1 VRFRLIPLMLL
12 FFVPLT
18 AADLYSDWVV
28 ITAQNEAWPMLTL
41 PSLKLGD
48 EFQFDPEK
56 NQLPVSFEIMRTE
69 VSCAQLLAGKQL
81 LPIRQQQLGDVCEY
95 AEHEPVTGVSFNEA
109 SAYCAMLGGQLP
121 SEAQWVLAASLG
133 SERWLQ
139 HYGVITTAGAAS
151 EPIRFTAY
159 KQDVAD
165 AEISPGQ
172 LNGILANVWEIT
184 RSNWPGQRN
193 VYVMKGGAFDLT
205 TKPQLLHPYFR
216 AAFNGNDIYNKNIGF
231 RCVRATR

>member
-1 VRFRLIPLMLL
+1 MLL

-18 AADLYSDWVV
+18 AAGAYSDWVV
-28 ITAQNEAWPMLTL
+28 ISAQNDTWPRLT
-41 PSLKLGD
+41 PPGLKLGD
-48 EFQFDPEK
+48 EFQFNPEK
-56 NQLPVSFEIMRTE
+56 KLLPESFEIMRTE
-69 VSCAQLLAGKQL
+69 VSCAQLLAGSQL
-81 LPIRQQQLGDVCEY
+81 LPLRLQQLSDACEN

-109 SAYCAMLGGQLP
+109 SAYCGMLGGQLP
-121 SEAQWVLAASLG
+121 SEEQWVLAASLG

-139 HYGVITTAGAAS
+139 HYGVITTIDAVP
-151 EPIRFTAY
+151 EQIQFTAY
-159 KQDVAD
+159 KQDVAE
-165 AEISPGQ
+165 AELSPGR

-193 VYVMKGGAFDLT
+193 VYVMKGGAFDLA